1 MAHKSNLILDSLP
14 QAERD
19 ALTPHLIP
27 LETRQH
33 SILQEIRDTVT
44 HAYFPVD
51 AVVSLVVPLSTG
63 EIIETAMVGRDGVV
77 GGATALDGRVAL
89 NRGVVQ
95 LGGHC
100 LQIKAD
106 DLRAVAAKH
115 PNLQRAII
123 AHEQV
128 LLMQA
133 QQSAACNATHVV
145 ESRFSK

>member
-27 LETRQH
+27 LETKQH

-44 HAYFPVD
+44 HAYCAVA
-51 AVVSLVVPLSTG
+51 AVVSRVVPLSTG
-63 EIIETAMVGRDGVV
+63 EIIETAMVARDGVV

-95 LGGHC
+95 LGGQS
-100 LQIKAD
+100 LQTKA
-106 DLRAVAAKH
+106 
-115 PNLQRAII
+115 
-123 AHEQV
+123 E
-128 LLMQA
+128 
-133 QQSAACNATHVV
+133 
-145 ESRFSK
+145 E